1 MNIWYNEAKSLG
13 DSRAKPF
20 TFHTSQGEAME
31 ITPEIQA
38 AIDAAVEAA
47 TGGLKTKNQEL
58 LDKNKKLMKGQEID
72 PQTVVDLEAQVDKLQ
87 AELVTSQKSAKE
99 TGKSLETL
107 QTQLKAETG
116 FTQKLLIDNG
126 LTDELV
132 KNGVAPQ
139 FLAATKAMFAGQAQI
154 VAEGDTRTAK
164 IGDKSVSDFVKEWA
178 ASDDGKHFV
187 KAPENSGGGSQ
198 GSGNGT
204 TNQIPLTS
212 TQKIAAGLAKQT

>member
-1 MNIWYNEAKSLG
+1 M
-13 DSRAKPF
+13 D
-20 TFHTSQGEAME
+20 
-31 ITPEIQA
+31 ITPEVQA
-38 AIDAAVEAA
+38 AIDAAVETA
-47 TGGLKTKNQEL
+47 TSGLKTKNQEL

-72 PQTVVDLEAQVDKLQ
+72 PQTVVDLEAQIDKLQ
-87 AELVTSQKSAKE
+87 SDLAVSQKSGKE
-99 TGKSLETL
+99 SVKTLETL
-107 QTQLKAETG
+107 QGQLKAETG

-139 FLAATKAMFAGQAQI
+139 FLPAVKAMFAGQAQI

-204 TNQIPLTS
+204 TQQIPLTS
-212 TQKIAAGLAKQT
+212 VQKIAAGLAQKT

>member
-1 MNIWYNEAKSLG
+1 M
-13 DSRAKPF
+13 D
-20 TFHTSQGEAME
+20 
-31 ITPEIQA
+31 ITPEVQA
-38 AIDAAVEAA
+38 AIDAAVETA
-47 TGGLKTKNQEL
+47 TSGLKTKNQEL

-72 PQTVVDLEAQVDKLQ
+72 PQTVVDLEAQIDKLQ
-87 AELVTSQKSAKE
+87 SDLAVSQKSAKE
-99 TGKSLETL
+99 SVKTLETL
-107 QTQLKAETG
+107 QGQLKAETG

-139 FLAATKAMFAGQAQI
+139 FLPAVKAMFAGQAQI

-204 TNQIPLTS
+204 TQQIPLTS
-212 TQKIAAGLAKQT
+212 VQKIAAGLAKQT

>member
-1 MNIWYNEAKSLG
+1 M
-13 DSRAKPF
+13 D
-20 TFHTSQGEAME
+20 
-31 ITPEIQA
+31 ITPEVQA

-47 TGGLKTKNQEL
+47 TSGLKTKNQEL

-87 AELVTSQKSAKE
+87 GELSASQKSAKDSAK
-99 TGKSLETL
+99 TLETL
-107 QTQLKAETG
+107 QGQLKAETG

-139 FLAATKAMFAGQAQI
+139 FLPAVKAMFAGQAQI

-164 IGDKSVSDFVKEWA
+164 IGDKSVSDFVKAWA
-178 ASDDGKHFV
+178 VSDDGKHFV

-212 TQKIAAGLAKQT
+212 TQKIAAGLAQQT

>member
-1 MNIWYNEAKSLG
+1 MM
-13 DSRAKPF
+13 D
-20 TFHTSQGEAME
+20 
-31 ITPEIQA
+31 ITPEVQA
-38 AIDAAVEAA
+38 AIDAAVETA
-47 TGGLKTKNQEL
+47 TSGLKTKNQEL

-72 PQTVVDLEAQVDKLQ
+72 PQTVVDLEAQIDKLQ
-87 AELVTSQKSAKE
+87 SDLAVSQKSGKE
-99 TGKSLETL
+99 SVKTLETL
-107 QTQLKAETG
+107 QGQLKAETG

-139 FLAATKAMFAGQAQI
+139 FLPAVKAMFAGQAQI

-204 TNQIPLTS
+204 TQQIPLTS
-212 TQKIAAGLAKQT
+212 VQKIAAGLAKQT

>member
-1 MNIWYNEAKSLG
+1 M
-13 DSRAKPF
+13 D
-20 TFHTSQGEAME
+20 
-31 ITPEIQA
+31 ITPEVQA

-47 TGGLKTKNQEL
+47 TSGLKTKNQEL

-87 AELVTSQKSAKE
+87 SELSASQKSAKE
-99 TGKSLETL
+99 SVKTLETL
-107 QTQLKAETG
+107 QGQLKAETG

-139 FLAATKAMFAGQAQI
+139 FLPAVKAMFAGQAQI
-154 VAEGDTRTAK
+154 VAEGDTRVAK

-178 ASDDGKHFV
+178 VSDDGKHFV

-212 TQKIAAGLAKQT
+212 TQKIAAGLAQQT

>member
-20 TFHTSQGEAME
+20 TFHISQGETME

-99 TGKSLETL
+99 TGKSLE
-107 QTQLKAETG
+107 
-116 FTQKLLIDNG
+116 F
-126 LTDELV
+126 
-132 KNGVAPQ
+132 
-139 FLAATKAMFAGQAQI
+139 
-154 VAEGDTRTAK
+154 R
-164 IGDKSVSDFVKEWA
+164 
-178 ASDDGKHFV
+178 
-187 KAPENSGGGSQ
+187 
-198 GSGNGT
+198 
-204 TNQIPLTS
+204 
-212 TQKIAAGLAKQT
+212 

>member
-1 MNIWYNEAKSLG
+1 
-13 DSRAKPF
+13 
-20 TFHTSQGEAME
+20 ME

-38 AIDAAVEAA
+38 IIDAEKSALQA
-47 TGGLKTKNQEL
+47 KNQEL
-58 LDKNKKLMKGQEID
+58 IDKNKKLMKGQEID
-72 PQTVVDLEAQVDKLQ
+72 PQTVVDLEAQIDKLQ
-87 AELVTSQKSAKE
+87 ADLSVSQKSAKE
-99 TGKSLETL
+99 SVKTLETL
-107 QTQLKAETG
+107 QGQLKAETG

-139 FLAATKAMFAGQAQI
+139 FLPAVKAMFAGQAQI

-204 TNQIPLTS
+204 NQQIPLTS
-212 TQKIAAGLAKQT
+212 VQKIAAGLAQKT

>member
-1 MNIWYNEAKSLG
+1 
-13 DSRAKPF
+13 
-20 TFHTSQGEAME
+20 ME

-38 AIDAAVEAA
+38 AIDAAVDAA

-87 AELVTSQKSAKE
+87 TELVTSQKSAKE

-139 FLAATKAMFAGQAQI
+139 FLAATKAMFSSQAQI
-154 VAEGDTRTAK
+154 VAEGDTRVAK
-164 IGDKSVSDFVKEWA
+164 IGEKSVSDFVKEWA

>member
-1 MNIWYNEAKSLG
+1 M
-13 DSRAKPF
+13 D
-20 TFHTSQGEAME
+20 
-31 ITPEIQA
+31 ITPEVQA

-47 TGGLKTKNQEL
+47 TSGLKTKNQEL

-87 AELVTSQKSAKE
+87 GELSASQKSAKE
-99 TGKSLETL
+99 SVKTLETL
-107 QTQLKAETG
+107 QGQLKAETG

-139 FLAATKAMFAGQAQI
+139 FLPAVKAMFAGQAQI

-164 IGDKSVSDFVKEWA
+164 IGDKSVPDFVKAWA
-178 ASDDGKHFV
+178 VSDDGKHFV

-204 TNQIPLTS
+204 TQQIPLTS
-212 TQKIAAGLAKQT
+212 TQKIAAGLAQQT

>member
-1 MNIWYNEAKSLG
+1 
-13 DSRAKPF
+13 
-20 TFHTSQGEAME
+20 ME

-38 AIDAAVEAA
+38 AIDDAVNTAKS
-47 TGGLKTKNQEL
+47 GLQAKNQEL
-58 LDKNKKLMKGQEID
+58 IDKNKKLMKGQEID
-72 PQTVVDLEAQVDKLQ
+72 PQTVIDLEAQIDKLQ
-87 AELVTSQKSAKE
+87 ADLSTANKSGKE
-99 TGKSLETL
+99 SVKTLETL
-107 QTQLKAETG
+107 QAQLKAETG

-178 ASDDGKHFV
+178 ASDDGKHFI

-204 TNQIPLTS
+204 NQQIPLTS
-212 TQKIAAGLAKQT
+212 TQKIAAGLAQQT

>member
-1 MNIWYNEAKSLG
+1 
-13 DSRAKPF
+13 
-20 TFHTSQGEAME
+20 ME

-38 AIDAAVEAA
+38 AIDAAVDLA
-47 TGGLKTKNQEL
+47 TSGLKTKNQEL

-139 FLAATKAMFAGQAQI
+139 FLAATKAMFSSQAQI
-154 VAEGDTRTAK
+154 VAEGDTRVAK
-164 IGDKSVSDFVKEWA
+164 IGEKSVSDFVKEWA

>member
-1 MNIWYNEAKSLG
+1 M
-13 DSRAKPF
+13 D
-20 TFHTSQGEAME
+20 
-31 ITPEIQA
+31 ITPEVQA
-38 AIDAAVEAA
+38 AIDAAVETA
-47 TGGLKTKNQEL
+47 TSGLKTKNQEL

-72 PQTVVDLEAQVDKLQ
+72 PQTVVDLEAQIDKLQ
-87 AELVTSQKSAKE
+87 ADLSVSQKSAKE
-99 TGKSLETL
+99 SVKTLETL
-107 QTQLKAETG
+107 QGQLKAETG

-139 FLAATKAMFAGQAQI
+139 FLPAVKAMFAGQAQI

-204 TNQIPLTS
+204 NQQIPLTS
-212 TQKIAAGLAKQT
+212 VQKIAAGLAQKT

>member
-1 MNIWYNEAKSLG
+1 MREQPPSKRIKLMTEDEIRALQESIAKLEANNARLTSELKTARKSI
-13 DSRAKPF
+13 
-20 TFHTSQGEAME
+20 E
-31 ITPEIQA
+31 ITPDQLA
-38 AIDAAVEAA
+38 QVEA
-47 TGGLKTKNQEL
+47 ER
-58 LDKNKKLMKGQEID
+58 
-72 PQTVVDLEAQVDKLQ
+72 DKLQ
-87 AELVTSQKSAKE
+87 GDLSAAQKA
-99 TGKSLETL
+99 GKDSLKAFETL
-107 QTQLKAETG
+107 QGELKAEAA

-139 FLAATKAMFAGQAQI
+139 FLAATKAMFSSQAQI
-154 VAEGDTRTAK
+154 VAEGDTRVAK
-164 IGDKSVSDFVKEWA
+164 IGEKSVSDFVKEWA

>member
-1 MNIWYNEAKSLG
+1 M
-13 DSRAKPF
+13 D
-20 TFHTSQGEAME
+20 
-31 ITPEIQA
+31 ITPEVQA

-47 TGGLKTKNQEL
+47 TSGLKTKNQEL

-87 AELVTSQKSAKE
+87 GELSASQKSAKE
-99 TGKSLETL
+99 SVKTLETL
-107 QTQLKAETG
+107 QGQLKAETG

-139 FLAATKAMFAGQAQI
+139 FLPAVKAMFAGQAQI

-164 IGDKSVSDFVKEWA
+164 IGDKSVSDFVKAWA

-212 TQKIAAGLAKQT
+212 TQKIAAGLAQQT

>member
-1 MNIWYNEAKSLG
+1 
-13 DSRAKPF
+13 
-20 TFHTSQGEAME
+20 ME

-38 AIDAAVEAA
+38 IIDAEKSALQA
-47 TGGLKTKNQEL
+47 KNQEL
-58 LDKNKKLMKGQEID
+58 IDKNKKLMKGQEID
-72 PQTVVDLEAQVDKLQ
+72 PQTVVDLEAQIDKLQ
-87 AELVTSQKSAKE
+87 ADLSVSQKSAKE
-99 TGKSLETL
+99 SVKTLETL

-139 FLAATKAMFAGQAQI
+139 FLPAVKAMFAGQAQI

-187 KAPENSGGGSQ
+187 KAPENGGGGSH

-204 TNQIPLTS
+204 NQQIPLTS
-212 TQKIAAGLAKQT
+212 VQKIAQGLAKQT

>member
-1 MNIWYNEAKSLG
+1 
-13 DSRAKPF
+13 
-20 TFHTSQGEAME
+20 ME
-31 ITPEIQA
+31 ITEIQA

-47 TGGLKTKNQEL
+47 TSGLKTKNQEL

-72 PQTVVDLEAQVDKLQ
+72 PQTVTDLEAQIDKLQ
-87 AELVTSQKSAKE
+87 ADLSTSQKA
-99 TGKSLETL
+99 GKDATKTLETL
-107 QTQLKAETG
+107 QGQLKAETG

-132 KNGVAPQ
+132 KAGVAPQ
-139 FLAATKAMFAGQAQI
+139 FLTATKALFAGQAQV
-154 VAEGDTRTAK
+154 VAEGETRVAK

-178 ASDDGKHFV
+178 ASDDGKHFI

-204 TNQIPLTS
+204 NNQIPLTS
-212 TQKIAAGLAKQT
+212 VQKIAAGLAQQT

>member
-1 MNIWYNEAKSLG
+1 M
-13 DSRAKPF
+13 D
-20 TFHTSQGEAME
+20 
-31 ITPEIQA
+31 ITPEVQA
-38 AIDAAVEAA
+38 AIDAAVETA
-47 TGGLKTKNQEL
+47 TSGLKTKNQEL

-72 PQTVVDLEAQVDKLQ
+72 PQTVVDLEAQIDKLQ
-87 AELVTSQKSAKE
+87 SDLAVSQKSGKE
-99 TGKSLETL
+99 SVKTLETL
-107 QTQLKAETG
+107 QGQLKAETG

-139 FLAATKAMFAGQAQI
+139 FLPAVKAMFAGQAQI

-187 KAPENSGGGSQ
+187 KAPENGGGGSQ

-204 TNQIPLTS
+204 TQQIPLTS
-212 TQKIAAGLAKQT
+212 VQKIAAGLAKQT

>member
-1 MNIWYNEAKSLG
+1 
-13 DSRAKPF
+13 
-20 TFHTSQGEAME
+20 ME

-38 AIDAAVEAA
+38 IIDAEKSALQA
-47 TGGLKTKNQEL
+47 KNQEL
-58 LDKNKKLMKGQEID
+58 IDKNKKLMKGQEID
-72 PQTVVDLEAQVDKLQ
+72 PQTVVDLEAQIDKLQ
-87 AELVTSQKSAKE
+87 SDLAVSQKSGKE
-99 TGKSLETL
+99 SVKTLETL
-107 QTQLKAETG
+107 QGQLKAETG

-139 FLAATKAMFAGQAQI
+139 FLPAVKAMFAGQAQI

-187 KAPENSGGGSQ
+187 KAPENGGGGSQ

-204 TNQIPLTS
+204 NQQIPLTS
-212 TQKIAAGLAKQT
+212 VQKIAQGLAKQT

>member
-1 MNIWYNEAKSLG
+1 M
-13 DSRAKPF
+13 
-20 TFHTSQGEAME
+20 
-31 ITPEIQA
+31 
-38 AIDAAVEAA
+38 
-47 TGGLKTKNQEL
+47 
-58 LDKNKKLMKGQEID
+58 
-72 PQTVVDLEAQVDKLQ
+72 DLEAQIDKLQ
-87 AELVTSQKSAKE
+87 ADLSVSQKSAKE
-99 TGKSLETL
+99 SVKTLETL
-107 QTQLKAETG
+107 QGQLKAETG

-139 FLAATKAMFAGQAQI
+139 FLPAVKAMFAGQAQI

-204 TNQIPLTS
+204 NQQIPLTS
-212 TQKIAAGLAKQT
+212 VQKIAQGLAKQT

>member
-1 MNIWYNEAKSLG
+1 M
-13 DSRAKPF
+13 D
-20 TFHTSQGEAME
+20 
-31 ITPEIQA
+31 ITPEVQA
-38 AIDAAVEAA
+38 AIDAAVETA
-47 TGGLKTKNQEL
+47 TSGLKTKNQEL

-72 PQTVVDLEAQVDKLQ
+72 PQTVVDLEAQIDKLQ
-87 AELVTSQKSAKE
+87 SDLAVSQKSAKE
-99 TGKSLETL
+99 SVKTLETL
-107 QTQLKAETG
+107 QGQLKAETG

-139 FLAATKAMFAGQAQI
+139 FLPAVKAMFAGQAQI

-204 TNQIPLTS
+204 NQQIPLTS
-212 TQKIAAGLAKQT
+212 VQKIAAGLAQKT

>member
-1 MNIWYNEAKSLG
+1 M
-13 DSRAKPF
+13 D
-20 TFHTSQGEAME
+20 
-31 ITPEIQA
+31 ITPEVQA

-47 TGGLKTKNQEL
+47 TSGLKTKNQEL

-87 AELVTSQKSAKE
+87 GELSASQKSAKE
-99 TGKSLETL
+99 SVKTLETL
-107 QTQLKAETG
+107 QGQLKAETG

-139 FLAATKAMFAGQAQI
+139 FLPAVKAMFAGQAQI

-164 IGDKSVSDFVKEWA
+164 IGDKSVSDFVKAWA
-178 ASDDGKHFV
+178 VSDDGKHFV

-204 TNQIPLTS
+204 TQQIPLTS
-212 TQKIAAGLAKQT
+212 TQKIAAGLAQQT

>member
-1 MNIWYNEAKSLG
+1 M
-13 DSRAKPF
+13 D
-20 TFHTSQGEAME
+20 

-38 AIDAAVEAA
+38 AIDAAVIAE
-47 TGGLKTKNQEL
+47 TTGLKAKNTDL
-58 LDKNKKLMKGQEID
+58 LNKNAKLMKGQEID

-87 AELVTSQKSAKE
+87 GELSASQKSAKE
-99 TGKSLETL
+99 SVKTLETL
-107 QTQLKAETG
+107 QGQLKAETG

-139 FLAATKAMFAGQAQI
+139 FLPAVKAMFAGQAQI
-154 VAEGDTRTAK
+154 VAEGDTRTAR
-164 IGDKSVSDFVKEWA
+164 IGDKSVSEFVKEWA
-178 ASDDGKHFV
+178 VSDDGKHFV

-212 TQKIAAGLAKQT
+212 TQKIAAGLAQQT

>member
-1 MNIWYNEAKSLG
+1 
-13 DSRAKPF
+13 
-20 TFHTSQGEAME
+20 ME

-47 TGGLKTKNQEL
+47 TNGLKTKNQEL

-72 PQTVVDLEAQVDKLQ
+72 PQTVVDLEAQIDKLQ
-87 AELVTSQKSAKE
+87 SDLTVSQKSAKE
-99 TGKSLETL
+99 SVKTLEAL

-139 FLAATKAMFAGQAQI
+139 FLPAVKAMFAGQAQI

-178 ASDDGKHFV
+178 VSDDGKHFV

>member
-1 MNIWYNEAKSLG
+1 M
-13 DSRAKPF
+13 D
-20 TFHTSQGEAME
+20 
-31 ITPEIQA
+31 ITPELQA

-47 TGGLKTKNQEL
+47 TSGLKTKNQEL

-87 AELVTSQKSAKE
+87 GELQASQKSTKE

-107 QTQLKAETG
+107 QAQLKAETG

-139 FLAATKAMFAGQAQI
+139 FLPAVKAMFAGQAQI
-154 VAEGDTRTAK
+154 VAEGDTRTAR

-178 ASDDGKHFV
+178 VSDDGKHFV

-212 TQKIAAGLAKQT
+212 TQKIAAGLAQQT

>member
-1 MNIWYNEAKSLG
+1 M
-13 DSRAKPF
+13 D
-20 TFHTSQGEAME
+20 
-31 ITPEIQA
+31 ITPEVQA
-38 AIDAAVEAA
+38 AIDAAVETA
-47 TGGLKTKNQEL
+47 TSGLKTKNQEL

-72 PQTVVDLEAQVDKLQ
+72 PQTVVDLEAQIDKLQ
-87 AELVTSQKSAKE
+87 ADLSVSQKSAKE
-99 TGKSLETL
+99 SVKTLETL
-107 QTQLKAETG
+107 QGQLKAETG

-139 FLAATKAMFAGQAQI
+139 FLPAVKAMFAGQAQI

-204 TNQIPLTS
+204 NQQIPLTS
-212 TQKIAAGLAKQT
+212 VQKIAQGLAQKT

>member
-1 MNIWYNEAKSLG
+1 M
-13 DSRAKPF
+13 D
-20 TFHTSQGEAME
+20 
-31 ITPEIQA
+31 ITPEVQA
-38 AIDAAVEAA
+38 AIDAAVE
-47 TGGLKTKNQEL
+47 TTTSGLKTKNQEL

-72 PQTVVDLEAQVDKLQ
+72 PQTVVDLEAQIDKLQ
-87 AELVTSQKSAKE
+87 ADLSVSQKSAKE
-99 TGKSLETL
+99 SVKTLETL
-107 QTQLKAETG
+107 QGQLKAETG

-139 FLAATKAMFAGQAQI
+139 FLPAVKAMFAGQAQI

-204 TNQIPLTS
+204 NNQIPLTS
-212 TQKIAAGLAKQT
+212 VQKIAQGLVKQT

>member
-1 MNIWYNEAKSLG
+1 
-13 DSRAKPF
+13 
-20 TFHTSQGEAME
+20 ME

-38 AIDAAVEAA
+38 IIDAEKSALQA
-47 TGGLKTKNQEL
+47 KNQEL
-58 LDKNKKLMKGQEID
+58 IDKNKKLMKGQEID
-72 PQTVVDLEAQVDKLQ
+72 PQTVVDLEAQIDKLQ
-87 AELVTSQKSAKE
+87 SDLAVSQKSAKE
-99 TGKSLETL
+99 SVKTLETL
-107 QTQLKAETG
+107 QGQLKAETG

-139 FLAATKAMFAGQAQI
+139 FLPAVKAMFAGQAQI

-187 KAPENSGGGSQ
+187 KAPENGGGGSQ

-204 TNQIPLTS
+204 TQQIPLTS
-212 TQKIAAGLAKQT
+212 VQKIAAGLAKQT

>member
-1 MNIWYNEAKSLG
+1 
-13 DSRAKPF
+13 
-20 TFHTSQGEAME
+20 ME

-38 AIDAAVEAA
+38 IIDAEKSALQA
-47 TGGLKTKNQEL
+47 KNQEL
-58 LDKNKKLMKGQEID
+58 IDKNKKLMKGQEID
-72 PQTVVDLEAQVDKLQ
+72 PQTVVDLEAQIDKLQ
-87 AELVTSQKSAKE
+87 SDLAVSQKSGKE
-99 TGKSLETL
+99 SVKTLETL
-107 QTQLKAETG
+107 QGQLKAETG

-139 FLAATKAMFAGQAQI
+139 FLPAVKAMFAGQAQI
-154 VAEGDTRTAK
+154 VVEGDTRTAK

-204 TNQIPLTS
+204 NQQIPLTS
-212 TQKIAAGLAKQT
+212 VQKIAQGLAKQT

>member
-1 MNIWYNEAKSLG
+1 MTEDEIRALQESIAKLEANNARLTSELKTARKSI
-13 DSRAKPF
+13 
-20 TFHTSQGEAME
+20 E
-31 ITPEIQA
+31 ITPDQLA
-38 AIDAAVEAA
+38 QVEA
-47 TGGLKTKNQEL
+47 ER
-58 LDKNKKLMKGQEID
+58 
-72 PQTVVDLEAQVDKLQ
+72 DKLQ
-87 AELVTSQKSAKE
+87 GDLSTAQKA
-99 TGKSLETL
+99 GKDSLKAFETL
-107 QTQLKAETG
+107 QGELKAEAA

-139 FLAATKAMFAGQAQI
+139 YLAATKAMFSSQAQI
-154 VAEGDTRTAK
+154 VAEGDTRVAK
-164 IGDKSVSDFVKEWA
+164 IGEKSVSDFVKEWA

-212 TQKIAAGLAKQT
+212 TQKIAQGLAKQT

>member
-1 MNIWYNEAKSLG
+1 M
-13 DSRAKPF
+13 D
-20 TFHTSQGEAME
+20 
-31 ITPEIQA
+31 ITPEVQA
-38 AIDAAVEAA
+38 AIDAAVETA
-47 TGGLKTKNQEL
+47 TSGLKTKNQEL

-72 PQTVVDLEAQVDKLQ
+72 PQTVVDLEAQIDKLQ
-87 AELVTSQKSAKE
+87 SDLAVSQKSAKE
-99 TGKSLETL
+99 SVKTLETL
-107 QTQLKAETG
+107 QGQLKAETG

-139 FLAATKAMFAGQAQI
+139 FLPAVKAMFAGQAQI

-204 TNQIPLTS
+204 NQQIPLTS
-212 TQKIAAGLAKQT
+212 VQKIAAGLAKQT

>member
-1 MNIWYNEAKSLG
+1 M
-13 DSRAKPF
+13 D
-20 TFHTSQGEAME
+20 
-31 ITPEIQA
+31 ITPEVQA

-47 TGGLKTKNQEL
+47 TSGLKTKNQEL

-87 AELVTSQKSAKE
+87 GELSASQKSAKE
-99 TGKSLETL
+99 SVKTLETL
-107 QTQLKAETG
+107 QGQLKAETG

-139 FLAATKAMFAGQAQI
+139 FLPAVKAMFAGQAQI

-164 IGDKSVSDFVKEWA
+164 IGDKSVSDFVKAWA
-178 ASDDGKHFV
+178 VSDDGKHFV

-204 TNQIPLTS
+204 TQQIPLTS

>member
-1 MNIWYNEAKSLG
+1 
-13 DSRAKPF
+13 
-20 TFHTSQGEAME
+20 ME

-38 AIDAAVEAA
+38 AIDAAVDAA

-139 FLAATKAMFAGQAQI
+139 FLAATKAMFSSQAQI